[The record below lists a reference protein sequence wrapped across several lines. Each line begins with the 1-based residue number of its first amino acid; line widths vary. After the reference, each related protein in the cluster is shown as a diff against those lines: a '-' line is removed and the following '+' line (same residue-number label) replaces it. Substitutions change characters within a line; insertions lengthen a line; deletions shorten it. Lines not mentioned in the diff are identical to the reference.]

1 MIEFMHEKK
10 ILSFFFLVLLSTD
23 EFRIVLLALL
33 FQDRAFSWEAI
44 RYMQKTYFLS
54 RCLRSWCGM
63 VCGLTV
69 QKGSQTPVCL
79 ALASA
84 PSVRDRH
91 ARHDRIK
98 RQWKCICRMSLITAL
113 YAACSHYKY
122 RICINFRIRY
132 LQAYSTVPNIYST
145 LESPWPPPFYHTLR
159 ILIQEFALGWR
170 RISSIPGTSHSCNR
184 DTASPSAMSRIR
196 RFPGEIWRGPL
207 ALE

>member
-1 MIEFMHEKK
+1 MKKK

-44 RYMQKTYFLS
+44 RYMQKNLLS
-54 RCLRSWCGM
+54 VSVSQSWCGM

-69 QKGSQTPVCL
+69 QKGSQIPVCL

-98 RQWKCICRMSLITAL
+98 RQ
-113 YAACSHYKY
+113 
-122 RICINFRIRY
+122 
-132 LQAYSTVPNIYST
+132 
-145 LESPWPPPFYHTLR
+145 
-159 ILIQEFALGWR
+159 
-170 RISSIPGTSHSCNR
+170 
-184 DTASPSAMSRIR
+184 
-196 RFPGEIWRGPL
+196 
-207 ALE
+207 